1 MPPPTASL
9 KPSPAAGAATTKAE
23 KSSASS
29 NNKLGKP
36 DQSAYHQ
43 EQDDL
48 NKEIDNVKAQLNDVR
63 SKLSLLHAPQS
74 ETDRRSV
81 IKAELDQLQA
91 QQRDAKGDR
100 NKLFDQMKRLQEGIA
115 NKVKDVNSQKSKLP
129 VKNRDEA
136 EQRIA

>member
-1 MPPPTASL
+1 
-9 KPSPAAGAATTKAE
+9 
-23 KSSASS
+23 
-29 NNKLGKP
+29 
-36 DQSAYHQ
+36 
-43 EQDDL
+43 
-48 NKEIDNVKAQLNDVR
+48 
-63 SKLSLLHAPQS
+63 
-74 ETDRRSV
+74 
-81 IKAELDQLQA
+81 LQA